1 MICGLYGLNLL
12 CDGLNATWL
21 CEWPGLEPEPDLEWP
36 KWHLNMWFVSLA
48 VSMKLQIWSYFFF
61 ILTDQWWPKWHIYGS
76 CYFKFRWHIFVL
88 HSLLPWFVMT
98 YIGTVLLY
106 FRWPIWHTIL
116 WTFIQSIRTIHSFI
130 HSFIRSTSAKNKKA
144 AKKKTPVKKKLM
156 KNAAAP
162 TTKVVRNLTDILNDG
177 Q

>member
-1 MICGLYGLNLL
+1 MAYIWQLLFQVQMAYICV
-12 CDGLNATWL
+12 T
-21 CEWPGLEPEPDLEWP
+21 
-36 KWHLNMWFVSLA
+36 
-48 VSMKLQIWSYFFF
+48 FF
-61 ILTDQWWPKWHIYGS
+61 IALICDDLHWNS
-76 CYFKFRWHIFVL
+76 SVIFQMAYMAHNSVN
-88 HSLLPWFVMT
+88 
-98 YIGTVLLY
+98 
-106 FRWPIWHTIL
+106 
-116 WTFIQSIRTIHSFI
+116 IHSINQNHTFI